1 MPRIVDHDERRLKVV
16 ASAWRV
22 IERVGVENATLRDIA
37 DDLGCSIGSLVHYF
51 RNKDDLIGFAFQQVS
66 QHAFAGIEEAAAK
79 AKPGLER
86 LRISLE
92 RLLPSG
98 SGRQAGT
105 LVSLSFWGHAAT
117 NPRLATIHRTA
128 YAQWRG
134 IVRKYL
140 KEAIAEGQIADDIDL
155 DATGAAL
162 ISLVDGL
169 LVAQTLEPQRFP
181 KTMPKKVLNA
191 MLDKLLA

>member
-1 MPRIVDHDERRLKVV
+1 MPRIVDHDARRMKVV

-66 QHAFAGIEEAAAK
+66 QHAFAGIEDAAAK
-79 AKPGLER
+79 AAPGLDR

-117 NPRLATIHRTA
+117 NSRLAKIHREA

-140 KEAIAEGQIADDIDL
+140 KEAIAEGQIAADVDL
-155 DATGAAL
+155 DVTGAAL

-191 MLDKLLA
+191 MLDRLLV